1 MRNSFRPYT
10 AAEEGH
16 YAIGGVPLTAAEIE
30 RGVPT
35 VTTTPAELAEAAR
48 EGSAPALP
56 EAAEST
62 AESRAC
68 ARDSVTRAD
77 SIAFQAV
84 THSARAVF
92 RGGVSALAALDRA
105 GSLPDAQPP
114 TLRQAREWQHRC
126 AGHYQSL
133 LMRWPRLLWGYVH
146 LLIVK
151 PALNGLEWVT
161 ASPAR
166 AAVAAALLA
175 VIWI

>member
-1 MRNSFRPYT
+1 MTLSD
-10 AAEEGH
+10 EE
-16 YAIGGVPLTAAEIE
+16 V
-30 RGVPT
+30 
-35 VTTTPAELAEAAR
+35 R
-48 EGSAPALP
+48 EGSAPPDDA
-56 EAAEST
+56 AAEFS
-62 AESRAC
+62 AEARAQ
-68 ARDSVTRAD
+68 ARTSLTRPD

-84 THSARAVF
+84 TQSARVLF

-133 LMRWPRLLWGYVH
+133 LIRWPRLLWGYVH
-146 LLIVK
+146 LLIIK

-166 AAVAAALLA
+166 SAVAAALLA
-175 VIWI
+175 VAWIWRP